1 MVWSGQVWL
10 GLVWWGWVWHGE
22 DKKGDK
28 MIIIDSKEANTKVAQ
43 RLFKLLPTEIE
54 SLEVGDYLVGEFLV
68 ERMSLSDFL
77 NKVRSGRLWQQLN
90 KLASVESHKPRI
102 IIEGSFGLI
111 YKLKRKRDEDGKIV
125 EERVLNWSENQLY
138 GLLEAIIDRY
148 KIPILNFSSAYWTVN
163 YITYLNFKSG
173 GKTNKQVRF
182 QKPSETLAEK
192 QIYFIS
198 GLPNVGYE
206 LAKRLLEYFK
216 TPKNVVNASIEEL
229 QKVKGIG
236 EKTANEV
243 FTIINSEY
251 NP

>member
-1 MVWSGQVWL
+1 VVRYGK
-10 GLVWWGWVWHGE
+10 

-43 RLFKLLPTEIE
+43 RLSKLLPVEIM
-54 SLEVGDYLVGEFLV
+54 SLETGDYVVGEIII

-77 NKVRSGRLWQQLN
+77 NKVRSGRLWQQLS

-111 YKLKRKRDEDGKIV
+111 YKLKRKREEDGRIV

-163 YITYLNFKSG
+163 YISYLNFKSG
-173 GKTNKQVRF
+173 GKINKQVRF
-182 QKPSETLAEK
+182 QKPSETLAQK
-192 QIYFIS
+192 QIYFVS
-198 GLPNVGYE
+198 GLPNVGCE
-206 LAKRLLEYFK
+206 LAKRLLEHFRTVK
-216 TPKNVVNASIEEL
+216 AIMNADVEQL
-229 QKVKGIG
+229 MQVRGIG
-236 EKTANEV
+236 RKTAAEIYEV
-243 FTIINSEY
+243 VNSEY
-251 NP
+251 PKE

>member
-1 MVWSGQVWL
+1 
-10 GLVWWGWVWHGE
+10 
-22 DKKGDK
+22 

-43 RLFKLLPTEIE
+43 RLSKLLPVEIM
-54 SLEVGDYLVGEFLV
+54 SLEAGDYIVGEIIV

-111 YKLKRKRDEDGKIV
+111 YKLKRKREEDGRIV

-163 YITYLNFKSG
+163 YISYLNFKSG

-182 QKPSETLAEK
+182 QKPSKTLAEK
-192 QIYFIS
+192 QIYLIS
-198 GLPNVGYE
+198 GLPNVGCE
-206 LAKRLLEYFK
+206 LAKRLLEHFRTVK
-216 TPKNVVNASIEEL
+216 AIMNADVEQL
-229 QKVKGIG
+229 MQVRGIG
-236 EKTANEV
+236 RKTAAEIYEV
-243 FTIINSEY
+243 VNSEY
-251 NP
+251 PKE

>member
-1 MVWSGQVWL
+1 MLRVSPYSLTDCGECDRMVVI
-10 GLVWWGWVWHGE
+10 V
-22 DKKGDK
+22 
-28 MIIIDSKEANTKVAQ
+28 DSKEANTKVAQ

-54 SLEVGDYLVGEFLV
+54 SLEVGDYLVGDFLV

-111 YKLKRKRDEDGKIV
+111 YKLKKGD
-125 EERVLNWSENQLY
+125 ERVLNWSENQLY

-206 LAKRLLEYFK
+206 LAKRLLEHFK

-229 QKVKGIG
+229 QEVKGIG
-236 EKTANEV
+236 EKIANEV
-243 FTIINSEY
+243 FTIINLEY

>member
-1 MVWSGQVWL
+1 MVVI
-10 GLVWWGWVWHGE
+10 V
-22 DKKGDK
+22 
-28 MIIIDSKEANTKVAQ
+28 DSKEANTKVAQ

-54 SLEVGDYLVGEFLV
+54 SLEVGDYLVGDFLV

-111 YKLKRKRDEDGKIV
+111 YKLKKGD
-125 EERVLNWSENQLY
+125 ERVLNWSENQLY

-206 LAKRLLEYFK
+206 LAKRLLEHFK

-229 QKVKGIG
+229 QEVKGIG
-236 EKTANEV
+236 EKIANEV
-243 FTIINSEY
+243 FTIINLEY